1 MSKDL
6 KKIGMVSLGCPKN
19 TVDSEIVLGSLADKG
34 YSVTSDEGDAD
45 VIIVNTCGFIDSA
58 KEESIDAILEM
69 AEYKRKGNCQKL
81 VVMGCL
87 SQRYKDEL
95 LKEIPEID
103 YLVGAGDFKG
113 VAEMIES
120 KNGIKKSKVR
130 EPVFDFNEN
139 THRVLTTP
147 RYTAYVKIAE
157 GCSNRC
163 SFCIIPKI
171 RGPFK
176 SRNVDSIV
184 REAEILS
191 DKGVKELNLISQDT
205 TMFGAD
211 TGLKNGLSELLKRL
225 IKIDGVRWIRLLYCY
240 PTFLNDDII
249 EIMKNEEKICKYLDL
264 PLQHSHDDI
273 LKAMMRQERE
283 GEIRDLIYK
292 IRDAIPDI
300 AIRTAF
306 IVGFPGETDRH
317 FEHLSSFVKEM
328 KFEHLGVFTYS
339 PEEGTKAAEIP
350 NHVLE
355 DVKNKR
361 KDAIM
366 EIQKRVSLEK
376 NKKFIGTTQDVIV
389 EETTGSDEFLISG
402 RMQTQAPEIDGVVY
416 IEKSEVR
423 AGDILPVKITK
434 AMEYDLIGEAVNKVS
449 EYQRV
454 KVKEL

>member
-1 MSKDL
+1 MVKDL

-19 TVDSEIVLGSLADKG
+19 TVDSEIVLGSLTDKG
-34 YSVTSDEGDAD
+34 YSVTSNEGDAD
-45 VIIVNTCGFIDSA
+45 VIIVNTCGFIDKA

-87 SQRYKDEL
+87 SQRYNDEL

-103 YLVGAGDFKG
+103 YLVGAGDFKS

-139 THRVLTTP
+139 TPRILTTP

-184 REAEILS
+184 REAEMLS
-191 DKGVKELNLISQDT
+191 DKGVKEINLISQDT
-205 TMFGAD
+205 TMFGTD
-211 TGLKNGLSELLKRL
+211 IGLKNGLSVLLKKL
-225 IKIDGVRWIRLLYCY
+225 VKIDGIRWIRLLYCY
-240 PTFLNDDII
+240 PTFLNDELI
-249 EIMKNEEKICKYLDL
+249 EIMKNEEKICKYIDL

-283 GEIRDLIYK
+283 GEIRDLIFR

-306 IVGFPGETDRH
+306 IVGFPGETERH
-317 FEHLSSFVKEM
+317 FEHLLSFVKEM

-361 KDAIM
+361 KDTIM
-366 EIQKRVSLEK
+366 EIQKRLSLEK
-376 NKKFIGTTQDVIV
+376 NKRFIGTTKDVLV

-434 AMEYDLIGEAVNKVS
+434 AMEYDLVGEAKK
-449 EYQRV
+449 Q
-454 KVKEL
+454 

>member
-1 MSKDL
+1 MVKDL

-19 TVDSEIVLGSLADKG
+19 TVDSEIVLGSLTDKG
-34 YSVTSDEGDAD
+34 YSVTSNEGDAD

-103 YLVGAGDFKG
+103 YLVGAGDFKS

-139 THRVLTTP
+139 TPRILTTP

-184 REAEILS
+184 SEAKILS

-205 TMFGAD
+205 TMFGTD
-211 TGLKNGLSELLKRL
+211 IGLKNGLSELLKRL
-225 IKIDGVRWIRLLYCY
+225 VKIDGVRWIRLLYCY
-240 PTFLNDDII
+240 PTFLNDELI
-249 EIMKNEEKICKYLDL
+249 EIMKNEEKICKYIDL

-283 GEIRDLIYK
+283 GEIRDLIFR

-306 IVGFPGETDRH
+306 IVGFPGETERH
-317 FEHLSSFVKEM
+317 FEHLLSFVKEM

-361 KDAIM
+361 KDTIM
-366 EIQKRVSLEK
+366 EIQKRLSLEK
-376 NKKFIGTTQDVIV
+376 NKRFIGTTKDVLV

-434 AMEYDLIGEAVNKVS
+434 EMEYDLVGEAKK
-449 EYQRV
+449 Q
-454 KVKEL
+454 